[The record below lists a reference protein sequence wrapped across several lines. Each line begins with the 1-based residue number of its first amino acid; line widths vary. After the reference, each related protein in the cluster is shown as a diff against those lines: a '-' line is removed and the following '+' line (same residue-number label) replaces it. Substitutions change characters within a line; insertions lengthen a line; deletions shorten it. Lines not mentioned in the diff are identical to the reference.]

1 MFSNTKYSNEFRL
14 KLVLEYLEGNDGI
27 REFGRKYGISPS
39 HITNWIRLYKA
50 NGREGLLI
58 TKKIYYSEEFKI
70 KVIKYMLD
78 NKLSI
83 NKTAPLFGIPVPSTL
98 WRWFQEYKKKEN
110 QDVVMKEEI
119 MTKKS
124 KSQNNK
130 KNKEITN
137 TTIKQEELSS
147 NVLLEEIN
155 NLRKQLEDKDKE
167 LKETKDELYHTQM
180 QRDIIKKKLKYFKI
194 EEEISIE
201 SSVLIIADLK
211 RTYSVKDLL
220 GELNIPKSTFYDNF
234 KYVTKDEDGSFIY
247 VKPDKYIEQK
257 EVILKIFNL
266 SGCTYGYRRIKDA
279 LDALKE
285 KKYNLNHKTVQN
297 LMKELNIKSTI
308 RCHKK
313 SNNNI
318 SSGEPSSNII
328 NRNFEA
334 SHPNEKW
341 ATDITEFKFTNN
353 EKFYLSAV
361 IDMFNSEVINYT
373 IGNSPNLELV
383 KNMMLGAIKN
393 VSKNDLKNLILHSDQ
408 GWHYRHQNFRAILE
422 EFKINQSMSRKGTP
436 IDNAKMESF
445 FAILKTEFLTKENI
459 NHFNNVDELLIGLD
473 NFINFYNTER
483 IKLKFKTSPVKYR
496 QMKEIDN

>member
-50 NGREGLLI
+50 YGREGLFI

-83 NKTAPLFGIPVPSTL
+83 NETAPLFGIPVPSTL

-124 KSQNNK
+124 KLQNNK

-167 LKETKDELYHTQM
+167 LKETKKELYHTQM

-194 EEEISIE
+194 EEKTSIE
-201 SSVLIIADLK
+201 ISVLIIADLK
-211 RTYSVKDLL
+211 RTYSVKNLL

-247 VKPDKYIEQK
+247 VKPDKYIK
-257 EVILKIFNL
+257 EKELILEVFND
-266 SGCTYGYRRIKDA
+266 SSCTYGYRRIEQ
-279 LDALKE
+279 ALKF
-285 KKYNLNHKTVQN
+285 KGVILNHKTI
-297 LMKELNIKSTI
+297 LCK
-308 RCHKK
+308 
-313 SNNNI
+313 
-318 SSGEPSSNII
+318 
-328 NRNFEA
+328 
-334 SHPNEKW
+334 
-341 ATDITEFKFTNN
+341 
-353 EKFYLSAV
+353 
-361 IDMFNSEVINYT
+361 
-373 IGNSPNLELV
+373 
-383 KNMMLGAIKN
+383 GA
-393 VSKNDLKNLILHSDQ
+393 
-408 GWHYRHQNFRAILE
+408 
-422 EFKINQSMSRKGTP
+422 
-436 IDNAKMESF
+436 
-445 FAILKTEFLTKENI
+445 
-459 NHFNNVDELLIGLD
+459 
-473 NFINFYNTER
+473 
-483 IKLKFKTSPVKYR
+483 
-496 QMKEIDN
+496 

>member
-14 KLVLEYLEGNDGI
+14 KLVLEYLEGNYGI

-50 NGREGLLI
+50 YGREGLLI
-58 TKKIYYSEEFKI
+58 SKKIYYSEEFKI

-83 NKTAPLFGIPVPSTL
+83 NETAPLFAIPVPSTL

-110 QDVVMKEEI
+110 KDVVMKEEI
-119 MTKKS
+119 MTKKPKS
-124 KSQNNK
+124 KNNNK
-130 KNKEITN
+130 ENKEIIN
-137 TTIKQEELSS
+137 LTIKKEELSS
-147 NVLLEEIN
+147 NILLEEIK

-167 LKETKDELYHTQM
+167 LKETKQELYHTQM
-180 QRDIIKKKLKYFKI
+180 QRDIIKKKLKYIKI

-201 SSVLIIADLK
+201 NSVSIIADLK

-220 GELNIPKSTFYDNF
+220 CEFNMPKSTFYDNF
-234 KYVTKDEDGSFIY
+234 KYVTKNEDGSFLY
-247 VKPDKYIEQK
+247 VKPDKYIK
-257 EVILKIFNL
+257 EKELMLEIFN
-266 SGCTYGYRRIKDA
+266 SSRCTYGYRRIKQA
-279 LDALKE
+279 LESKGVI
-285 KKYNLNHKTVQN
+285 LNHKTVKK
-297 LMKELNIKSTI
+297 LMKELNIKSKI
-308 RCHKK
+308 RCYKK
-313 SNNNI
+313 SNNYNI
-318 SSGEPSSNII
+318 SSGVASFNMI

-341 ATDITEFKFTNN
+341 ATDLTEFKFTNN
-353 EKFYLSAV
+353 EKFYLSV
-361 IDMFNSEVINYT
+361 IIDMFNSEVINYT
-373 IGNSPNLELV
+373 IGNSPNLDLV

-393 VSKNDLKNLILHSDQ
+393 VSKTDLKKLILHSDQ
-408 GWHYRHQNFRAILE
+408 GWHYRHQNFRDILE
-422 EFKINQSMSRKGTP
+422 EFNINQSMSRKGTP

-459 NHFNNVDELLIGLD
+459 NHFNNIDELLMELD

-496 QMKEIDN
+496 QMKEK

>member
-1 MFSNTKYSNEFRL
+1 MFSNIKYSNEFRL
-14 KLVLEYLEGNDGI
+14 KLVLEYLEGNYGI
-27 REFGRKYGISPS
+27 REFGRIHGISPS
-39 HITNWIRLYKA
+39 HITNWIRLYEA

-83 NKTAPLFGIPVPSTL
+83 NETAPLFGIPVPSTL
-98 WRWFQEYKKKEN
+98 WRWFQEYKKKEK
-110 QDVVMKEEI
+110 QDAVMKEEI

-137 TTIKQEELSS
+137 ATIKKEELSS
-147 NVLLEEIN
+147 NALLEEEIK
-155 NLRKQLEDKDKE
+155 NLRQQLKDKDKE
-167 LKETKDELYHTQM
+167 LKETKQELYHTQM
-180 QRDIIKKKLKYFKI
+180 QRDIIKKKLKYTKI
-194 EEEISIE
+194 EEISIE
-201 SSVLIIADLK
+201 NSVLIIADLK
-211 RTYSVKDLL
+211 RIYHVKDLL
-220 GELNIPKSTFYDNF
+220 CEFNIPKTTFYDNF
-234 KYVTKDEDGSFIY
+234 KYITKNEDGSFIY
-247 VKPDKYIEQK
+247 VKPDKYQK
-257 EVILKIFNL
+257 EKKLILEIFEA
-266 SGCTYGYRRIKDA
+266 SKYTYGYRRIQE
-279 LDALKE
+279 ALKLKE
-285 KKYNLNHKTVQN
+285 VILNHKTVKK
-297 LMKELNIKSTI
+297 LMKELNIKSQI
-308 RCHKK
+308 RARKK
-313 SNNNI
+313 TNNYYNI
-318 SSGEPSSNII
+318 SSGIASSNII
-328 NRNFEA
+328 NRDFEA

-341 ATDITEFKFTNN
+341 ATDITEFKFIND
-353 EKFYLSAV
+353 EKFYLSVV

-393 VSKNDLKNLILHSDQ
+393 VPNDDLKNLILHSDQ
-408 GWHYRHQNFRAILE
+408 GWHYRHQNFRDILE

-459 NHFNNVDELLIGLD
+459 QHFNNVNELFTGLD

-483 IKLKFKTSPVKYR
+483 IKLKFKTSPIKYR
-496 QMKEIDN
+496 EIKGQNN

>member
-14 KLVLEYLEGNDGI
+14 KLVLEYLEGNCGI

-39 HITNWIRLYKA
+39 HITNRIRLYKA
-50 NGREGLLI
+50 YGREGLFI

-83 NKTAPLFGIPVPSTL
+83 NETAPLFGIPVPSTL

-124 KSQNNK
+124 KLQNNK

-167 LKETKDELYHTQM
+167 LKETKKELYHTQM

-201 SSVLIIADLK
+201 SSVSIIADLK

-220 GELNIPKSTFYDNF
+220 GEFNIPKSTFYDNV
-234 KYVTKDEDGSFIY
+234 KYVTKNEDGSFIY
-247 VKPDKYIEQK
+247 VKPDKYIK
-257 EVILKIFNL
+257 EKELILEVFND
-266 SGCTYGYRRIKDA
+266 SGCTYGYRRIEQ
-279 LDALKE
+279 ALKF
-285 KKYNLNHKTVQN
+285 KGVILNHKTILK
-297 LMKELNIKSTI
+297 LMNELNIKSKI

-313 SNNNI
+313 FNNTYNI
-318 SSGEPSSNII
+318 SSGIASSNII

-353 EKFYLSAV
+353 EKLYLSVV

-393 VSKNDLKNLILHSDQ
+393 VSKNELKKLILHSDQ
-408 GWHYRHQNFRAILE
+408 GWHYRHQNFRDILE

-445 FAILKTEFLTKENI
+445 FAILKTEFLTKENM
-459 NHFNNVDELLIGLD
+459 NHFNNVDELLIGLH

-496 QMKEIDN
+496 QMQEKNN